1 MAPDL
6 KAKSDFFIPGFVPIS
21 ELSSK
26 WEHAEVKETA
36 VPTDSPGPD
45 EAQAPEDPEV
55 ENEIEPVAEEPVAV
69 ADDDVIEVAPEN
81 LPGQV
86 DEIEREPS
94 QHSGTPEKEKTQPVT
109 PVKLELEPIS
119 QPKKTNVLKKMN
131 SRGSGLGSDT
141 SKPSSSKSN
150 NSSAGSRRRKS

>member
-1 MAPDL
+1 MAPDF
-6 KAKSDFFIPGFVPIS
+6 KAKSDFLIPGFVPIS

-94 QHSGTPEKEKTQPVT
+94 QHSGTPEKEKTQLVT

-150 NSSAGSRRRKS
+150 SSSAGSRRRKS